1 MESSGSVW
9 GTTEGWWWFR
19 SGGRLEEEQTNR
31 RATAFLD
38 FIPSLLI
45 VARHPVLLV
54 RTGGFKTGFI
64 MRSYHRFFPTNAVI
78 AFLYNVSLH

>member
-9 GTTEGWWWFR
+9 GTTEGWFR

-38 FIPSLLI
+38 FIRALLI
-45 VARHPVLLV
+45 VARHSVLLV
-54 RTGGFKTGFI
+54 CTVFKTGFI
-64 MRSYHRFFPTNAVI
+64 MRSYYRFFPKNVI
-78 AFLYNVSLH
+78 SYIT